1 MPTNLICY
9 GSCESFFDECIG
21 AGEMNSQ
28 TKAYVCALIT
38 VGLWSTIAS
47 ASKLTL
53 RYLSPAEL
61 LLYAAGVSCVVL
73 FTVILV
79 LKKLSSLSRLNRKDW
94 LISLQFGLL
103 NPFLYYLILFKAY
116 DLLPAQQ
123 AQIINYTWAIT
134 LSLLSIP
141 LLGQRVVGMQWLAI
155 GVSYVG
161 VLVIATRGNLW
172 SMQFENPFGIGLAL
186 LSTVIWALY
195 WILNTRDKRDPV
207 IGLFLNFV
215 CALPWIAGYVWW
227 TEGIRLPV
235 WPGLAG
241 AAYIGFFEM
250 GVAFVLWLMALK
262 LTDNTAKIAN
272 LIFIAPFASLFFIHF
287 LVGEEIHA
295 STLVGL
301 VLVLGGLA
309 IQSFCRHADEHGDD
323 LSGDS

>member
-1 MPTNLICY
+1 MEGTVNRAR
-9 GSCESFFDECIG
+9 GGMS
-21 AGEMNSQ
+21 NQ

-38 VGLWSTIAS
+38 VGLWSTVAS
-47 ASKLTL
+47 ASKITL
-53 RYLSPAEL
+53 RYCSPAEL
-61 LLYAAGVSCVVL
+61 LLYAAAVSCAVL
-73 FTVILV
+73 FTVIVL
-79 LKKLSSLSRLNRKDW
+79 LKKLPGLYRLRPKDW
-94 LISLQFGLL
+94 LISVQFGLL

-141 LLGQRVVGMQWLAI
+141 LLGQRVVGRQWLAI
-155 GVSYVG
+155 TVSYLG
-161 VLVIATRGNLW
+161 VLVIATRGHLW
-172 SMQFENPFGIGLAL
+172 SMHFDNPQGIGLAL

-207 IGLFLNFV
+207 IGLFLNFI

-227 TEGIRLPV
+227 TKGLRLPA

-250 GVAFVLWLMALK
+250 GVAFVLWLTALK
-262 LTDNTAKIAN
+262 LTDSAAKIAN
-272 LIFIAPFASLFFIHF
+272 LIFIAPFTSLFLIHF

-295 STLVGL
+295 STIAGL
-301 VLVLGGLA
+301 VLVLAGLV
-309 IQSFCRHADEHGDD
+309 IQSLGRKARAPGD
-323 LSGDS
+323 GDAA

>member
-1 MPTNLICY
+1 M
-9 GSCESFFDECIG
+9 
-21 AGEMNSQ
+21 
-28 TKAYVCALIT
+28 CALIT
-38 VGLWSTIAS
+38 VGLWSTIAT

-61 LLYAAGVSCVVL
+61 LLFAAGVSCMVL
-73 FTVILV
+73 FSVIV
-79 LKKLSSLSRLNRKDW
+79 IQGKIRSLGRLTGKDW
-94 LISLQFGLL
+94 LISIQFGLL
-103 NPFLYYLILFKAY
+103 NPFLYYLILFQAY

-141 LLGQRVVGMQWLAI
+141 LLGQRVAGMQWLAI
-155 GVSYVG
+155 ALSYSG
-161 VLVIATRGNLW
+161 VLVIATRGDLL
-172 SMQFENPFGIGLAL
+172 SMKFDNPLGVGLAL
-186 LSTVIWALY
+186 LSTIIWALY
-195 WILNTRDKRDPV
+195 WILNTRDNRDPV

-215 CALPWIAGYVWW
+215 CALPCIAGYLWW
-227 TEGIRLPV
+227 MEGFRQV
-235 WPGLAG
+235 AFAGLAG

-287 LVGEEIHA
+287 LVGEEIHG

-309 IQSFCRHADEHGDD
+309 VQSFCRQPAETVGHMPE
-323 LSGDS
+323 DS